1 MTIVIPDARIP
12 AGAKCWVRDSENSA
26 WLERNWMGESTSD
39 NLPFFTGEAC
49 WRYCRLDDPVEG
61 WVEDTGT
68 MPDVNGPIDLKF
80 ENARTLA
87 PQKAASWN
95 WDLNRPPGGRIT
107 HWRYPRTKEPEM
119 KQQQTLMQFDPTTG
133 VERPYPSHAE
143 QWRKY
148 HGHMAWL
155 FNPWTGTRRLAGDV
169 GSDAFG
175 LLVVP
180 PDEPVPASNAP
191 LESTEARYRD
201 LLNRLGVQGHDGAVA
216 EIESLR
222 AGCGRMQGGV
232 K

>member
-1 MTIVIPDARIP
+1 MQPVA
-12 AGAKCWVRDSENSA
+12 DS
-26 WLERNWMGESTSD
+26 TK
-39 NLPFFTGEAC
+39 
-49 WRYCRLDDPVEG
+49 VE
-61 WVEDTGT
+61 V
-68 MPDVNGPIDLKF
+68 KF
-80 ENARTLA
+80 A
-87 PQKAASWN
+87 KAAPSAVSAASN
-95 WDLNRPPGGRIT
+95 WHWSIEFAVGDIT

-119 KQQQTLMQFDPTTG
+119 KPQQTLMQFDPAHG

-222 AGCGRMQGGV
+222 AGCGRMKGV
-232 K
+232 

>member
-1 MTIVIPDARIP
+1 MTIVIPDARTP
-12 AGAKCWVRDSENSA
+12 AGVKCWVRDYEDRPWAEHAFEGMLTASGYPFLAYS
-26 WLERNWMGESTSD
+26 RN
-39 NLPFFTGEAC
+39 

-61 WVEDTGT
+61 WVANTGVQPVADAT
-68 MPDVNGPIDLKF
+68 KVEVKF
-80 ENARTLA
+80 A
-87 PQKAASWN
+87 KAAPSAVSAASN
-95 WDLNRPPGGRIT
+95 WHWSIEFAVGDIT

-119 KQQQTLMQFDPTTG
+119 KQQQTLMQFDPATG

-222 AGCGRMQGGV
+222 AGCGRMQGV
-232 K
+232 

>member
-1 MTIVIPDARIP
+1 MTIVIPDARTP
-12 AGAKCWVRDSENSA
+12 AGVKCWVRDSENSA

-49 WRYCRLDDPVEG
+49 WRYCRLDHPVEG
-61 WVEDTGT
+61 WVENTGVQPVADST
-68 MPDVNGPIDLKF
+68 KVEVKF
-80 ENARTLA
+80 A
-87 PQKAASWN
+87 KAAASAVSAASN
-95 WDLNRPPGGRIT
+95 WHWSIEFAVGDIT
-107 HWRYPRTKEPEM
+107 HWRYPRETKEPEM
-119 KQQQTLMQFDPTTG
+119 KPQQTLMQFDPATG

-222 AGCGRMQGGV
+222 AGCGRMQGV
-232 K
+232 